1 MSGVLERNAA
11 LAFLDRRFFEHITV
25 SDAWLRA
32 VREAAARGAVVY
44 VLRSESLVDVLAL
57 AHLVE
62 RFKLPPLRFAQDTN
76 LGLLGPLG
84 RSWLDTLLSRGSTVG
99 QRLERAIEGGGSA
112 VLFLKRPP
120 TVFDTS
126 FAARMRGKSEGDEA
140 LQALMGLQRQG
151 RTILLVPQTFIWSR
165 RPDSRGHDLID
176 LAFGSREYP
185 GPVRTAMQF
194 LINYRS
200 VDFRAGEVIDLG
212 AFLREAGSE
221 ADEALTRR
229 LTYALLTRLE
239 RERRAILGPAKKPA
253 DRVREEVL
261 RSPKLQATIRELG
274 GDDQAAQHALLTK
287 AHEMLRTMEA
297 APSHDGHRALK
308 AALDAVAARI
318 YGTIEID
325 RAGLER
331 VRAAA
336 TQGSVVF
343 LPSHKSH
350 MDYVML
356 SSVLSE
362 AHIQLPLIAAGDNL
376 SFFPLGGLFRRGGAF
391 FIRRSFRGDR
401 LYAAV
406 VDAYLRRLLRDGHA
420 LEVFL
425 EGGRSRTGKLL
436 PPRVGLLA
444 MICDAALALPHRQVT
459 FVPVSLGYERLLE
472 ERSYQR
478 ELTGGDKRQESAQS
492 LIRGTRALGGFY
504 GQMNVQFGDF
514 LTLDQVR
521 AEMSLPAADELPDDG
536 RRALVRRLAHLAM
549 AEINRVTS
557 VTAAAVTAM
566 ALLSEGRR
574 GVAWSTLL
582 SSCRQIV
589 AALERRGTRMS
600 AGLRRRDGEL
610 SEGAIREAVGLFVQA
625 ELCVERGSESGDESL
640 FAVPDEKR
648 LALTLSKNS
657 IVHFFVAEALV
668 GAGLL
673 GLGSGASEVP
683 AAELSERV
691 QQLSRLFKF
700 EFMFRADK
708 SFAELFDET
717 LGRMS
722 AEGVL
727 AVSPEGHVGY
737 GPGVDGLAS
746 ERWVRAVADLLQ
758 PYLLGYWAAARA
770 LALLVKG
777 PMARRELVRRA
788 MAVGERMYLSGELSR
803 REALARPTIESAL
816 RAFEDQGY
824 LRDDAGKL
832 SLVPPF
838 DTTDTVSV
846 IEGKLRA
853 MFPREGV

>member
-25 SDAWLRA
+25 SDSWLRA
-32 VREAAARGAVVY
+32 VREAAARGSVVY
-44 VLRSESLVDVLAL
+44 VLRSESTVDVLAL
-57 AHLVE
+57 AHLIE
-62 RFKLPPLRFAQDTN
+62 RFNLPPLRFAQDTN

-84 RSWLDTLLSRGSTVG
+84 RSWLSSLLPGAGVG
-99 QRLERAIEGGGSA
+99 QRLEKALEGGSA

-126 FAARMRGKSEGDEA
+126 WGARMRGKSEGDEA
-140 LQALMGLQRQG
+140 LLALMKLERDQK
-151 RTILLVPQTFIWSR
+151 RTILLVPQTFVWSR
-165 RPDSRGHDLID
+165 RPDSRGHDLLD
-176 LAFGSREYP
+176 LAFGPREYP
-185 GPVRTAMQF
+185 GPVRTAMQ
-194 LINYRS
+194 LLLNYRS

-212 AFLREAGSE
+212 AFLREAGGE
-221 ADEALTRR
+221 TDEVLTRR
-229 LTYALLTRLE
+229 LTYALMTRLE

-274 GDDQAAQHALLTK
+274 GSDEGAQRALTAK

-297 APSHDGHRALK
+297 APTHEGTRALK
-308 AALDAVAARI
+308 VALDAVAARI
-318 YGTIEID
+318 YGAIEID

-336 TQGSVVF
+336 TQGSVIF

-356 SSVLSE
+356 SSVLAE

-376 SFFPLGGLFRRGGAF
+376 SFFPLGSLFRRGGAF
-391 FIRRSFRGDR
+391 FIRRSFKGDR

-436 PPRVGLLA
+436 PPRVGLLS
-444 MICDAALALPHRQVT
+444 MLCEAALALPHRQVT

-478 ELTGGDKRQESAQS
+478 ELTGGDKRKESAQS
-492 LIRGTRALGGFY
+492 LLRGTRALGGFY

-521 AEMSLPAADELPDDG
+521 AEMGLPAELGDSA
-536 RRALVRRLAHLAM
+536 RHALVRRLAHLAM

-557 VTAAAVTAM
+557 VTAAAVTAL
-566 ALLSEGRR
+566 ALLTGGRR
-574 GVAWSTLL
+574 GITWSELFA
-582 SSCRQIV
+582 SCRHVV
-589 AALERRGTRMS
+589 ALLDRRATRMS
-600 AGLRRRDGEL
+600 AGLRRRDGTL
-610 SEGAIREAVGLFVQA
+610 SEDAIREALGLFVQA
-625 ELCVERGSESGDESL
+625 DLCVERAPEGTNDEPIY
-640 FAVPDEKR
+640 AVPDEQR
-648 LALTLSKNS
+648 LALSLSQNS
-657 IVHFFVAEALV
+657 IVHFLVSEALV
-668 GAGLL
+668 AAAML
-673 GLGSGASEVP
+673 GLGPSNDGVARD
-683 AAELSERV
+683 ELSERV

-708 SFAELFDET
+708 SFTELFDET
-717 LGRMS
+717 LERMV
-722 AEGVL
+722 AEGLL
-727 AVSPEGHVGY
+727 AVSPDARVRHGA
-737 GPGVDGLAS
+737 GLDDLPA
-746 ERWVRAVADLLQ
+746 ERWLRSIADVLW
-758 PYLLGYWAAARA
+758 PYLLGYWAAARG
-770 LALLVKG
+770 LALLVRG

-788 MAVGERMYLSGELSR
+788 MAVGERMYLSGEITR

-838 DTTDTVSV
+838 DTTDTVGV

-853 MFPREGV
+853 LFPREAP